1 MMETIAL
8 NQAAHYVSQVVRI
21 KGHLQGMRDL
31 GQIIFLNVRDR
42 AASIQVV
49 VEDGQL
55 LQQVRSLAL
64 ETPCFFEGTMQ
75 ARPGKPSPAGA
86 IDAGAAAAE
95 LVLTAI
101 TPLSPVTETCP
112 IEIGKQSKIDGLSPQ
127 TLLDYRPLTL
137 RNEKVR
143 AIFKIEAEIV
153 RAFRQYLDEQGFT
166 EIHSSKLVSTGTE
179 GGAQLF
185 AVDYFGRQAYL
196 AQSPQFYKQIMVGAF
211 ERVYEVG
218 PVYRAEEHDTTRH
231 LNEYISLDFEMGF
244 IQSEQDV
251 IRMQIGLL
259 RHIFAEV
266 AGRCA
271 KEFALYGI
279 TLPQIETIGQ
289 ITLAEARELLTKS
302 YNWRPEPTVHDLD
315 GEGERL
321 LCAHFEK
328 TEGLSMVYVTN
339 YPHKIRPFYAMPAAA
354 DSATPGS
361 AKTIA
366 EAAPEPGSKS
376 FDLLY
381 GGLEITTGGQ
391 RIHEYEKL
399 TQSMK
404 NRGLNPEDFGDYLM
418 AFKHGLPPHGGLAIG
433 LERLAK
439 QMLKLPSVK
448 QTALFPR
455 DINRLT
461 P

>member
-1 MMETIAL
+1 
-8 NQAAHYVSQVVRI
+8 
-21 KGHLQGMRDL
+21 
-31 GQIIFLNVRDR
+31 
-42 AASIQVV
+42 
-49 VEDGQL
+49 
-55 LQQVRSLAL
+55 
-64 ETPCFFEGTMQ
+64 
-75 ARPGKPSPAGA
+75 
-86 IDAGAAAAE
+86 
-95 LVLTAI
+95 LTAI

-112 IEIGKQSKIDGLSPQ
+112 IEIGKQSKIDGLAPQ

-185 AVDYFGRQAYL
+185 AVDYFGRRAYL

-251 IRMQIGLL
+251 IRMQVACLG
-259 RHIFAEV
+259 HIFAEV

-279 TLPQIETIGQ
+279 TLPQIESIAQ
-289 ITLAEARELLTKS
+289 ISLSEARELLIKQ
-302 YNWRPEPTVHDLD
+302 YNWRPESSVHDLD

-321 LCAHFEK
+321 LCSHFEK
-328 TEGLSMVYVTN
+328 SEGLSMVYVTN
-339 YPHKIRPFYAMPAAA
+339 YPHKIRPFYAMPCANGIQNGAGNGVA
-354 DSATPGS
+354 GDT
-361 AKTIA
+361 TIN
-366 EAAPEPGSKS
+366 EPGSRS

-391 RIHEYEKL
+391 RIHEYAKL
-399 TQSMK
+399 TESMK
-404 NRGLNPEDFGDYLM
+404 ARGLNPEDFGDYLM

>member
-8 NQAAHYVSQVVRI
+8 SQATNYVSQVVRI

-49 VEDGQL
+49 VENAQL
-55 LQQVRSLAL
+55 LQQVRGLAL

-75 ARPGKPSPAGA
+75 ARPGKSSSSGA
-86 IDAGAAAAE
+86 IEATAE

-218 PVYRAEEHDTTRH
+218 PVYRAEEHDTSRH

-279 TLPQIETIGQ
+279 TLPQIETIAQ
-289 ITLAEARELLTKS
+289 INLAEARELLIKN

-339 YPHKIRPFYAMPAAA
+339 YPHKIRPFYAMPGSE
-354 DSATPGS
+354 SAG
-361 AKTIA
+361 
-366 EAAPEPGSKS
+366 ELGSKS

-391 RIHEYEKL
+391 RIHEYERL
-399 TQSMK
+399 TESMK
-404 NRGLNPEDFGDYLM
+404 NRGLNPDDFGDYLM

-448 QTALFPR
+448 QTSLFPR

>member
-8 NQAAHYVSQVVRI
+8 SQAAHYVSQTVRI
-21 KGHLQGMRDL
+21 KGHLQSMRDL
-31 GQIIFLNVRDR
+31 GQIIFVNVRDLSG
-42 AASIQVV
+42 SIQVV
-49 VEDGQL
+49 VESADL
-55 LQQVRSLAL
+55 LMRVRGLSL
-64 ETPCFFEGTMQ
+64 ETPCYFEGTMQ
-75 ARPGKPSPAGA
+75 ERPGKGA
-86 IDAGAAAAE
+86 TSAE
-95 LVLTAI
+95 LVLTGLEV
-101 TPLSPVTETCP
+101 LSEVTEPTP

-153 RAFRQYLDEQGFT
+153 KAFRQYLDQQNFT

-196 AQSPQFYKQIMVGAF
+196 AQSPQFYKQIMVGVF
-211 ERVYEVG
+211 ERVFEVG

-231 LNEYISLDFEMGF
+231 LNEYTSLDFEMGF
-244 IQSEQDV
+244 IQSEQE
-251 IRMQIGLL
+251 IIQMQVGLL
-259 RHIFAEV
+259 RHIFAWVSEH
-266 AGRCA
+266 C
-271 KEFALYGI
+271 
-279 TLPQIETIGQ
+279 
-289 ITLAEARELLTKS
+289 ARELAFYGLTLPEIGAIPQIQLAQARKLLQEK
-302 YNWRPEPTVHDLD
+302 YNWQPESSLLDLD

-321 LCAHFEK
+321 LCRHYEEA
-328 TEGLSMVYVTN
+328 EGLSMVYVTN
-339 YPHKIRPFYAMPAAA
+339 YPQSIRPFYAMPGE
-354 DSATPGS
+354 PLGS
-361 AKTIA
+361 GGL
-366 EAAPEPGSKS
+366 GSKS

-391 RIHEYEKL
+391 RIHQYAKL
-399 TQSMK
+399 TESMK
-404 NRGLNPEDFGDYLM
+404 SRGLNPSDFGDYLM